1 MSLFFRREKEVRALI
16 KEYFLSADTALDEFE
31 IGVRCYLGDGP
42 CAQFREIDKRIH
54 AAESRADDLLRE
66 IEIMLYSRSLL
77 PESRGDLLGLLEH
90 FDKMPNLAETIS
102 FMLDT
107 QQVPVPD
114 SYKPQLAELI
124 DVNVEAYRLVR
135 KTVDKLFTDPGSVG
149 DAVGPV
155 DAKESESDRLEGDI
169 IRKVFASDLDGCEKI
184 RLRELIQLIGDI
196 SDSAENVA
204 GRLEII
210 SLKKR
215 I

>member
-16 KEYFLSADTALDEFE
+16 QEYFLAADTALDEFE

-42 CAQFREIDKRIH
+42 CGEFRAIDKRIH

-114 SYKPQLAELI
+114 SYKSQLAELI

-149 DAVGPV
+149 DAVEPV
-155 DAKESESDRLEGDI
+155 DAKESESDQLEGKI
-169 IRKVFASDLDGCEKI
+169 IREVFASDLDGCEQI
-184 RLRELIQLIGDI
+184 QLRELVQLIGDI

>member
-1 MSLFFRREKEVRALI
+1 MSLFFRREKEVRSLI
-16 KEYFLSADTALDEFE
+16 QEYFLAADTALDEFE
-31 IGVRCYLGDGP
+31 IAVRCYLDDGP
-42 CAQFREIDKRIH
+42 CEQFREIDKRIH
-54 AAESRADDLLRE
+54 AAESRADDLLRK
-66 IEIMLYSRSLL
+66 IEKMLYSRSLL

-114 SYKPQLAELI
+114 AYRPQLVELVE
-124 DVNVEAYRLVR
+124 VNVEAYRLVR
-135 KTVDKLFTDPGSVG
+135 KTVDKLFTAPETVG

-155 DAKESESDRLEGDI
+155 DAKESESDRLEGQI
-169 IRKVFASDLDGCEKI
+169 IRKVFASDMDGCDKI
-184 RLRELIQLIGDI
+184 RLRELIQLLGDL

>member
-1 MSLFFRREKEVRALI
+1 MSLFYRREKEVRTLI
-16 KEYFLSADTALDEFE
+16 GEYFETTDKAVHEFE
-31 IGVRCYLGDGP
+31 IGVRCYFDKGG
-42 CAQFREIDKRIH
+42 CEEFRDIDRRIH
-54 AAESRADDLLRE
+54 AAESRADDLLRQ
-66 IEIMLYSRSLL
+66 IEKMLYSRSLL

-107 QQVPVPD
+107 QQVSVPEV
-114 SYKPQLAELI
+114 YLPEMRKLI
-124 DVNVEAYRLVR
+124 EVNVEAYRLVR
-135 KTVDKLFTDPGSVG
+135 KTVDKLFTSPETVG
-149 DAVGPV
+149 EAVEPV
-155 DAKESESDRLEGDI
+155 DAKESESDRLEGKL
-169 IRKVFASDLDGCEKI
+169 IRAVFSSDLDGCEQI
-184 RLRELIQLIGDI
+184 MLRELIQLIGDI

>member
-16 KEYFLSADTALDEFE
+16 QEYFETADTAIDEFE
-31 IGVRCYLGDGP
+31 IGVRCYLDDGP
-42 CAQFREIDKRIH
+42 CESFREIDMRIH
-54 AAESRADDLLRE
+54 VAESRADDLLRE
-66 IEIMLYSRSLL
+66 VEKMLYSRSLL
-77 PESRGDLLGLLEH
+77 PESRGDLMGLLEH

-107 QQVPVPD
+107 QQVPVPE
-114 SYKPQLAELI
+114 SYKPELAKLI
-124 DVNVEAYRLVR
+124 EINVEAYRLVR
-135 KTVDKLFTDPGSVG
+135 ETVDKLFTSPDAVG
-149 DAVGPV
+149 DAVDPV
-155 DAKESESDRLEGDI
+155 DAKESESDQLEGQL
-169 IRKVFASDLDGCEKI
+169 IREVFASDLDGCEQI

-210 SLKKR
+210 SLKRR

>member
-16 KEYFLSADTALDEFE
+16 QEYFQTTDKAIDEFE
-31 IGVRCYLGDGP
+31 IGVRCYLDDGP
-42 CAQFREIDKRIH
+42 CEQFREIDKRIH
-54 AAESRADDLLRE
+54 AAESRADDLLRQ

-107 QQVPVPD
+107 QQVSVPD
-114 SYKPQLAELI
+114 SYRPQLAKLLE
-124 DVNVEAYRLVR
+124 VNVEAYRLVR
-135 KTVDKLFTDPGSVG
+135 ETVDKLFTAPETVG
-149 DAVGPV
+149 EAVGPV
-155 DAKESESDRLEGDI
+155 DAKESESDRLEGKL
-169 IRKVFASDLDGCEKI
+169 IRQVFASDMDGCDQI